1 MILDVLKT
9 HSLLKHAHLLVTNI
23 VKKDKRVGFL
33 YSRFEIIHL
42 VFLCCIL
49 LVVVVCLV
57 FLFGNGIEKSQNIS
71 QESGSTWEISLLY
84 NTQTKKITFS
94 KLTLLKEKIE
104 IDERSIESDYSIVL
118 KKNNESLYSS
128 SIFIST
134 GLVFTIMAGDRTNT
148 EFQSSAVFSDSLPLP
163 EPQEIESI
171 VYAPAI
177 TGATEIIIK
186 HEDEIELIIPLPNIQ
201 GEASLSQIAQSACGA
216 LQAVFISD
224 GYTDFSKFRQDVERL
239 KQVFVSTEPYSSK
252 QSMFDFKIL
261 ENSTALGCKQSIG
274 CVSNNVIQQIGRQAY
289 PQASKFIVIAD
300 TSYVNPP
307 PGTGLGVINGIGGN
321 VMVFPRSATLQGREM
336 VDQIAVHEFLGH
348 GVGFLYDRYVLS
360 GSASVKRNCSN
371 SSSGESFWQAA
382 GVTQTYQ
389 GCYAESAYAPA
400 PNDCSPGSNSSLVSG
415 GSRGSVMSAG
425 GCGASVFD
433 QTETYYI
440 KNYILPKYNSCTN
453 TTNTPIVTSTP
464 TAASTFTPTVSPTFV
479 CDPDTIGTSK
489 GIVDFADRLV
499 ARREA
504 SGILN
509 TNKAS
514 CMTLENTQTTIA
526 DIRKIHRI
534 MVGLE
539 AN

>member
-1 MILDVLKT
+1 MILDVLKI
-9 HSLLKHAHLLVTNI
+9 HSLLRHAHLPVTNI
-23 VKKDKRVGFL
+23 VRKDKRVGFL
-33 YSRFEIIHL
+33 YSRFKIIHIVL
-42 VFLCCIL
+42 LCSVL
-49 LVVVVCLV
+49 LAVVTVLV
-57 FLFGNGIEKSQNIS
+57 FLFGNGIKSSQNIS
-71 QESGSTWEISLLY
+71 QESGSTWEIFLSY
-84 NTQTKKITFS
+84 DTQTKKIKFS

-104 IDERSIESDYSIVL
+104 ADTRSIESDYSIVL
-118 KKNNESLYSS
+118 KKNSESLYSS

-134 GLVFTIMAGDRTNT
+134 GLVFTIMAGDSYNT
-148 EFQSSAVFSDSLPLP
+148 EFQNSAVFSDSLSLP

-171 VYAPAI
+171 VYVPAV

-186 HEDEIELIIPLPNIQ
+186 HEDEVELTIPLPNIQ
-201 GEASLSQIAQSACGA
+201 GEVSLSQIAQSACGS

-224 GYTDFSKFRQDVERL
+224 GYTDFGKFRQDVERL
-239 KQVFVSTEPYSSK
+239 KQVFVSTDPYSSK
-252 QSMFDFKIL
+252 QGMFDFKVL
-261 ENSTALGCKQSIG
+261 ENSTALGCTQSIG
-274 CVSNNVIQQIGRQAY
+274 CVSNSAIQQIGRLAY

-307 PGTGLGVINGIGGN
+307 PGTGLGVINGIGGS

-371 SSSGESFWQAA
+371 SPSGESFWQAA

-400 PNDCSPGSNSSLVSG
+400 PNDCSSGSNSSLVSG

-433 QTETYYI
+433 ATETYYI

-453 TTNTPIVTSTP
+453 TTSTPVLTSAPVVTNTP
-464 TAASTFTPTVSPTFV
+464 SPTLSLGAS
-479 CDPDTIGTSK
+479 CDPDSSGASAGVI
-489 GIVDFADRLV
+489 DFADRLI
-499 ARREA
+499 ARREII
-504 SGILN
+504 GILK
-509 TNKAS
+509 TNSAS
-514 CMTLENTQTTIA
+514 CMTQENTQTTFA
-526 DIRKIHRI
+526 DLRRIYRI